1 MTTPPRPALFW
12 VLLVLLTAEAVFIGL
27 LAVTLIFEVLTAP
40 ADSPASGIALAVL
53 AVLATGWMVAMVV
66 GALRGQAWIRGS
78 AIVWQILQLAVGIG
92 ALQGA
97 VAQPAWGVPLIV
109 VSGVTLL
116 LLFVPSVVAAT
127 SRRDPRR

>member
-127 SRRDPRR
+127 SRRDPRS